1 MNRRERFKRLL
12 IFGVSSVIMAV
23 QTLIFAYTWFTS
35 YSESGSNYFVRGNYL
50 VIGQYA
56 LMMWFFYKLYGG
68 FQIGQKRIFEM
79 LYSQL
84 LSVIC
89 VNAITYLQLC
99 LIGRW
104 VFLTNLK
111 PIISMTLVDF
121 LVVIIYVLITRWV
134 YVKLYPPRKL
144 LVIYGKYSPDN
155 LIRKLSS
162 RADKYTVDELISID
176 EDINIIK
183 AKIAKSANVM
193 LADIPADLRNELLKF
208 CFAKNIRCYS
218 VPKISDIMIMS
229 AKEINLFDTAL
240 LLFRNKDLSIE
251 QQFFKRLF
259 DIVFSLVF
267 IVAASPI
274 MLIIALLIKL
284 YDGGPVFFT
293 QDRLTKNGRVFK
305 VYKFR
310 SMKVSKGDE
319 EYQMTRK
326 DDDRVTPVGKIIRNI
341 HFDEMPQIFNI
352 LKGDMSFVGP
362 RPECPEI
369 AEQYEKIVPE
379 FGFRLKVK
387 AGLTGL
393 AQVYGKYNTT
403 PYDKLKLDLEYIG
416 EYSFW
421 RDIKLILLTF
431 KILFEKENTEGIE
444 AWQNT
449 AATQENLDNLEKV
462 GKY

>member
-12 IFGVSSVIMAV
+12 IFFVSTIIMTV
-23 QTLIFAYTWFTS
+23 QTGIFAYTWLTA
-35 YSESGSNYFVRGNYL
+35 YSEQGANQFVRGNYL
-50 VIGQYA
+50 IIAQYA

-68 FQIGQKRIFEM
+68 FQIGQKRVFEM
-79 LYSQL
+79 LYSQI
-84 LSVIC
+84 LSVLC
-89 VNAITYLQLC
+89 VNAITYLQLS

-104 VFLTNLK
+104 AFLTNLE
-111 PIISMTLVDF
+111 PIVSMTLVDI
-121 LVVIIYVLITRWV
+121 LIVVIYVLITRFV

-144 LVIYGKYSPDN
+144 LVIYGQYSPDN

-162 RADKYTVDELISID
+162 RADKYTVDELVSID
-176 EDINIIK
+176 EDVDAIK
-183 AKIAKSANVM
+183 AKIQKSTNVM

-208 CFAKNIRCYS
+208 CFAKNVRCYS
-218 VPKISDIMIMS
+218 VPKISDVMIMS

-259 DIVFSLVF
+259 DIIFSLVF
-267 IVAASPI
+267 IIAASPI
-274 MLIIALLIKL
+274 MLIIALLIKA

-293 QDRLTKNGRVFK
+293 QDRLTKNGRIFK

-310 SMKVSKGDE
+310 SMRVSKGEE

-369 AEQYEKIVPE
+369 AAQYEKIVPE

-393 AQVYGKYNTT
+393 AQVFGKYNTT
-403 PYDKLKLDLEYIG
+403 PYDKLKLDLEYI
-416 EYSFW
+416 ENYSFW
-421 RDIKLILLTF
+421 QDMKLILLTF

-462 GKY
+462 GKR